1 MLVQHIS
8 EHISEEDLEAYAMQH
23 PCPVDNI
30 EEHLLIC
37 EECQNSLATLD
48 QEIALVRFV
57 LGDEE
62 VVVANSSGSETTNG
76 KSPALPLTKSA
87 GN

>member
-1 MLVQHIS
+1 MLALQHIS
-8 EHISEEDLEAYAMQH
+8 EEELEAYALQH
-23 PCPVDNI
+23 PCPVENI

-48 QEIALVRFV
+48 EEIALVRFV
-57 LGDEE
+57 LADEE
-62 VVVANSSGSETTNG
+62 VADSSIPDADTNNG
-76 KSPALPLTKSA
+76 KSPTRPLTKSA